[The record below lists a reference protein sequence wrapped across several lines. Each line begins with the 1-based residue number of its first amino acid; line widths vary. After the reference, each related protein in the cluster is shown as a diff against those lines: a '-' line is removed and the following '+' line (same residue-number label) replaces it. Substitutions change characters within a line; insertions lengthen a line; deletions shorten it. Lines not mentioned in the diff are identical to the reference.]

1 MKRANKNKNNSTGKL
16 LNISC
21 HTGGGY
27 LPPEVADRMN
37 NRMMRRMRGERKG
50 KKI

>member
-1 MKRANKNKNNSTGKL
+1 MIKANKNKNNSTGKL

-27 LPPEVADRMN
+27 LPPEVADKTN
-37 NRMMRRMRGERKG
+37 NRMMRRMRGERG
-50 KKI
+50 KK

>member
-1 MKRANKNKNNSTGKL
+1 MIKANKSKHNSTGKL

-37 NRMMRRMRGERKG
+37 NRMIRRMRGERG
-50 KKI
+50 KK

>member
-1 MKRANKNKNNSTGKL
+1 MKRASKTKHNSTGKL

-27 LPPEVADRMN
+27 LPPEVADGMN
-37 NRMMRRMRGERKG
+37 NRMMRRMRGERG
-50 KKI
+50 KK